1 MRPPREPATSTER
14 GGAEPVA
21 NAPLLGLS
29 RVARAAQSSSVP
41 PFTAAMRTDAADAT
55 HGPETSAGASSGPT
69 RTPSEAPT
77 DAQKLVCAG
86 RIVVIARRVPDAA
99 STSAAASG
107 GWAAL
112 NGLSA
117 GSLGVARE
125 AMRLGAGMLV
135 LLVLAWLWT
144 LATLGGCPEGDS
156 YVLVAGDTRTLDP
169 GFSTR
174 WRASF
179 GSNVSRECVPRLTCN
194 AVDVLFHR
202 HRGASTTSV
211 SLDGVPRAR
220 PPSGGV
226 CTSVS
231 QHGMGENLRGRT
243 PGGRPTRTRAVA
255 RAGEADARAQEC
267 ATPWPTCATGSP
279 HHAVL
284 RASRPAATSHAA
296 WPTRALH
303 ARTTTTTRSCSASS
317 GRWRSRASTCRASAR
332 QSSAREHGAPT
343 RRTV

>member
-1 MRPPREPATSTER
+1 MRRTPRTAPRPPPVRASSLER
-14 GGAEPVA
+14 SAA
-21 NAPLLGLS
+21 S
-29 RVARAAQSSSVP
+29 RPRAARLGGREDAPERTALTRVLVVP
-41 PFTAAMRTDAADAT
+41 RRL
-55 HGPETSAGASSGPT
+55 AGASSGPT

-77 DAQKLVCAG
+77 EAQKLVCAG
-86 RIVVIARRVPDAA
+86 RTVVIARRVPDAA

-179 GSNVSRECVPRLTCN
+179 GSNVSRECVPRCVPPTHRIRVGVRSRPRATRRGVARFPHQPGRRHARPACVQ
-194 AVDVLFHR
+194 ADVQRRRRALPPPPRRVHHLR
-202 HRGASTTSV
+202 LPRWCAPRPPTVGRCLHV
-211 SLDGVPRAR
+211 SLAAR
-220 PPSGGV
+220 HGGESAWED
-226 CTSVS
+226 T
-231 QHGMGENLRGRT
+231 GRT
-243 PGGRPTRTRAVA
+243 
-255 RAGEADARAQEC
+255 ADAYACRCE
-267 ATPWPTCATGSP
+267 G
-279 HHAVL
+279 
-284 RASRPAATSHAA
+284 
-296 WPTRALH
+296 
-303 ARTTTTTRSCSASS
+303 
-317 GRWRSRASTCRASAR
+317 WR
-332 QSSAREHGAPT
+332 G
-343 RRTV
+343 